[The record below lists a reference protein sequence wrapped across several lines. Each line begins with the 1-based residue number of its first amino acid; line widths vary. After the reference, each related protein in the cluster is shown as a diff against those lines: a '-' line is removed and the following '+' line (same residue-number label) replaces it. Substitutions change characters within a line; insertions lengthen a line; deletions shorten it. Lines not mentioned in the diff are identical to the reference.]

1 MKIFS
6 LVTLAAILNCLTPV
20 LATSNYQC
28 HNKVLGA
35 QYIDRAVAKEYNRLG
50 QNLGIEYGPREQ
62 YGVGSLTITANYQSD
77 SISVRVTIG
86 FTKTKEVL
94 WVKAVANDVEFNCE
108 PTNLPAVKL
117 HSVEFGDVASA
128 A

>member
-62 YGVGSLTITANYQSD
+62 YG
-77 SISVRVTIG
+77 
-86 FTKTKEVL
+86 TKEVL